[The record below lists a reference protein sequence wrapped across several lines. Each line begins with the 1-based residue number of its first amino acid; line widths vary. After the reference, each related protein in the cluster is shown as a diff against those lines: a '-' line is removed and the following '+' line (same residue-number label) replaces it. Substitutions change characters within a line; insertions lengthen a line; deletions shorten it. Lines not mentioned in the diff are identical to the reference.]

1 MKLLFSSKEKVVLG
15 SAIFVLIIYLVLL
28 QFYFL
33 SPLKSDLQSKQQML
47 ASEQKVLET
56 MQKKSGNNE
65 TADANTTELQKE
77 VPVKPL
83 QDQFILDLQQ
93 AEAVSNSLIKSMS
106 FTEGGQATAASTQP
120 AAASTTTQSQS
131 SGTTSQSNATTQ
143 SQSNSGTTSQS
154 NTSSSSSTSSQQ
166 QTAQTAQTTSSNTSG
181 TASQQNTNT
190 AQTTG
195 TPAMSK
201 LTVQLSIQSQR
212 YQDLEKFINTLEGLK
227 RITVV
232 EAINYT
238 GNKEITSLTQDNKP
252 LDYTLTISAYYLPGL
267 TDLDKQL
274 PKVDFPAPANKDNP
288 LSQFANTQ
296 TP

>member
-1 MKLLFSSKEKVVLG
+1 MKLLFSTKEKVLFV
-15 SAIFVLIIYLVLL
+15 SVVVVLILYLALL

-33 SPLKSDLQSKQQML
+33 SPLKSDLQSKQRML

-56 MQKKSGNNE
+56 VQKKSGNNE
-65 TADANTTELQKE
+65 AADANTTELQKE

-106 FTEGGQATAASTQP
+106 FTEGGQATTASTQP
-120 AAASTTTQSQS
+120 AAASTTTPGQTNN
-131 SGTTSQSNATTQ
+131 GTTGQSTAT
-143 SQSNSGTTSQS
+143 G
-154 NTSSSSSTSSQQ
+154 ST
-166 QTAQTAQTTSSNTSG
+166 
-181 TASQQNTNT
+181 TASQQQAAATASSTTVQPNTNT
-190 AQTTG
+190 TAKTAG
-195 TPAMSK
+195 APAVSK

-267 TDLDKQL
+267 KDLDKQL
-274 PKVDFPAPANKDNP
+274 PKVNYPEPANKDNP

>member
-15 SAIFVLIIYLVLL
+15 SVIVVLILYLVLL

-33 SPLKSDLQSKQQML
+33 SPLKSDMQSKQQML

-65 TADANTTELQKE
+65 AADANTTELQKE

-106 FTEGGQATAASTQP
+106 FTEGGPATAASTQP
-120 AAASTTTQSQS
+120 TATSTTTQSQS
-131 SGTTSQSNATTQ
+131 SGTTSQSSTTTQ

-154 NTSSSSSTSSQQ
+154 NTSNSSSTSSQQ
-166 QTAQTAQTTSSNTSG
+166 QTAQTTSSTSG
-181 TASQQNTNT
+181 QQNTNT
-190 AQTTG
+190 AQPTS
-195 TPAMSK
+195 TPAVSK

>member
-1 MKLLFSSKEKVVLG
+1 MKLLFSKKEKMILAVVVL
-15 SAIFVLIIYLVLL
+15 VLILYLVLL

-56 MQKKSGNNE
+56 MQKKKSGNNE

-106 FTEGGQATAASTQP
+106 FTEGGQAAAAAAQP
-120 AAASTTTQSQS
+120 AATTTATQNQSS
-131 SGTTSQSNATTQ
+131 SGTTSQSATTSSATT
-143 SQSNSGTTSQS
+143 SQQQNAQTTSGTTSQQ
-154 NTSSSSSTSSQQ
+154 NTK
-166 QTAQTAQTTSSNTSG
+166 TAQTA
-181 TASQQNTNT
+181 
-190 AQTTG
+190 G
-195 TPAMSK
+195 TPAVSK

-212 YQDLEKFINTLEGLK
+212 YEDLEKFINTLEGLK

-238 GNKEITSLTQDNKP
+238 GDKEITSLTQDNKP

-274 PKVDFPAPANKDNP
+274 PKVNYPEPANKDNP
-288 LSQFANTQ
+288 LSKFADTQ

>member
-15 SAIFVLIIYLVLL
+15 SVVVVLILYLVLL

-47 ASEQKVLET
+47 VSEQKVLES

-106 FTEGGQATAASTQP
+106 FTEGGQATADSTQP
-120 AAASTTTQSQS
+120 AATSTTTQSQS
-131 SGTTSQSNATTQ
+131 
-143 SQSNSGTTSQS
+143 SGTTSQS

-166 QTAQTAQTTSSNTSG
+166 QTAQTAQTTSSTTSG

-190 AQTTG
+190 AQTTS
-195 TPAMSK
+195 TPAVSK

>member
-1 MKLLFSSKEKVVLG
+1 MKLLFSGKEKVVLG
-15 SAIFVLIIYLVLL
+15 SVIVVLILYLVLL

-106 FTEGGQATAASTQP
+106 FTEGGQAAAASTQT
-120 AAASTTTQSQS
+120 AAASTTTQNQ
-131 SGTTSQSNATTQ
+131 A
-143 SQSNSGTTSQS
+143 NSGTTSQS
-154 NTSSSSSTSSQQ
+154 NTASSSTASSQQ
-166 QTAQTAQTTSSNTSG
+166 QTAQTTNSNTTS

-190 AQTTG
+190 AQTTS
-195 TPAMSK
+195 TPAVSK
-201 LTVQLSIQSQR
+201 LTVRLSIQSQR

-238 GNKEITSLTQDNKP
+238 GNKEITSLTQDNKL

>member
-1 MKLLFSSKEKVVLG
+1 MKLFFSTKEKVLFV
-15 SAIFVLIIYLVLL
+15 SVVVVLILYLALL

-47 ASEQKVLET
+47 SSEQKVLET
-56 MQKKSGNNE
+56 MQKKSGNDE

-106 FTEGGQATAASTQP
+106 FTEGGQATTASTQP
-120 AAASTTTQSQS
+120 AAASTTTSGQTNN
-131 SGTTSQSNATTQ
+131 GTTGQSTATG
-143 SQSNSGTTSQS
+143 STT
-154 NTSSSSSTSSQQ
+154 TSQQ
-166 QTAQTAQTTSSNTSG
+166 QTAA
-181 TASQQNTNT
+181 TASSTTVQPNTNT
-190 AQTTG
+190 AKTAG
-195 TPAMSK
+195 APAVSK

-274 PKVDFPAPANKDNP
+274 PKVNYPEPANKDNP

>member
-15 SAIFVLIIYLVLL
+15 SVIVVLILYLVLL

-33 SPLKSDLQSKQQML
+33 GPLKSDLQSKQQSL

-56 MQKKSGNNE
+56 MQKKSGENE

-106 FTEGGQATAASTQP
+106 FTEDGQATTASTQP
-120 AAASTTTQSQS
+120 TATSTTTQSQ
-131 SGTTSQSNATTQ
+131 T
-143 SQSNSGTTSQS
+143 NSGTTSQS
-154 NTSSSSSTSSQQ
+154 NTSSSSSTTSQQ
-166 QTAQTAQTTSSNTSG
+166 QTAQAAQTTQITNGTTSQPNT
-181 TASQQNTNT
+181 NTNT
-190 AQTTG
+190 AQTSG
-195 TPAMSK
+195 TPAVSK
-201 LTVQLSIQSQR
+201 LTVQLSIQSQS

-288 LSQFANTQ
+288 LSQFADNQ

>member
-1 MKLLFSSKEKVVLG
+1 MKLLFSNKEKIIL
-15 SAIFVLIIYLVLL
+15 AAFVLVLILFVAIL

-47 ASEQKVLET
+47 ASEQKLLET

-65 TADANTTELQKE
+65 TANANTTELQKE
-77 VPVKPL
+77 IPVKPL

-93 AEAVSNSLIKSMS
+93 AEAVSNSQIKSMTFAES
-106 FTEGGQATAASTQP
+106 GQAT
-120 AAASTTTQSQS
+120 TTTQP
-131 SGTTSQSNATTQ
+131 TTATATTQ
-143 SQSNSGTTSQS
+143 NQSYTGTSSQT
-154 NTSSSSSTSSQQ
+154 NTSSRTAATQQ
-166 QTAQTAQTTSSNTSG
+166 QNAQTTSG
-181 TASQQNTNT
+181 TAGQ
-190 AQTTG
+190 QTTQNANTETATATS
-195 TPAMSK
+195 TPAASK
-201 LTVQLSIQSQR
+201 LTVQLSIQSPH
-212 YQDLEKFINTLEGLK
+212 YEDLEKFINTLEGLK

-238 GNKEITSLTQDNKP
+238 GNKEITSLAQDNKP

-274 PKVDFPAPANKDNP
+274 PKVDFPAPANKENP
-288 LSQFANTQ
+288 LSQFADTQ

>member
-15 SAIFVLIIYLVLL
+15 SVVVVFILYLVLL

-47 ASEQKVLET
+47 ASEQKLLET

-106 FTEGGQATAASTQP
+106 FTEGGQATADSTQP
-120 AAASTTTQSQS
+120 AANSTTTQSQS
-131 SGTTSQSNATTQ
+131 SGSTGQSSTKSQ

-166 QTAQTAQTTSSNTSG
+166 QTAQTTSG

-190 AQTTG
+190 AQATS
-195 TPAMSK
+195 TPAVSK

>member
-15 SAIFVLIIYLVLL
+15 SVIVVLILYLVLL

-47 ASEQKVLET
+47 VSEQKVLES

-120 AAASTTTQSQS
+120 AATSTTTQSQS
-131 SGTTSQSNATTQ
+131 SGSTSQSSTTTQ
-143 SQSNSGTTSQS
+143 SQSNPGTTSQS
-154 NTSSSSSTSSQQ
+154 NTSSSSPNTSQQ
-166 QTAQTAQTTSSNTSG
+166 QTAQTTSSTTSG

-195 TPAMSK
+195 TPAVSK

-212 YQDLEKFINTLEGLK
+212 YQDLEKFINTIEGLK
-227 RITVV
+227 RITFV

-238 GNKEITSLTQDNKP
+238 GNKEITSLIQDNKP